1 MPDYSRQFRDPF
13 SDSLP
18 PLALDRQ
25 RVVNSSAFRRL
36 QHKTQAFVAPES
48 DHFRTRLTHT
58 LEVAHQARCMAFLLG
73 LNTDLAEVVALAHD
87 LGHPPFGHAG
97 ESALD
102 ACLQDQGGFEHNRHT
117 LRVVE
122 ELEHP
127 YPDFYGLNLT
137 RAVRACLANH
147 CTPFD
152 DPEPH
157 PLHDGTPPP
166 PESKVVDLAD
176 RLTYALHD
184 LLDGLYA
191 GLITPEE
198 LSAVPLW
205 HEAYNPPSD
214 PSDDWR
220 GTLRTTAD
228 RIQQRVYDELTA
240 LSSQDMPLPQLLSKS
255 LDEQLNRLEDFLLE
269 RVYRSAAIAHADEH
283 AGRILSVVFRML
295 LAQPEELPSR
305 FRRRLERTPTWRV
318 VADYLAGMTD
328 RYCLDVY
335 SRLADRASGEI
346 A

>member
-13 SDSLP
+13 SESLP
-18 PLALDRQ
+18 PLVLDRQ

-58 LEVAHQARCMAFLLG
+58 LEVAHQARCMAAMLG
-73 LNTDLAEVVALAHD
+73 LDSDLAEVVALAHD

-127 YPDFYGLNLT
+127 YPHFLGLNLT
-137 RAVRACLANH
+137 RAVRACLASH
-147 CTPFD
+147 STPFD
-152 DPEPH
+152 DPDPH
-157 PLHDGTPPP
+157 PLQDGTPPP
-166 PESKVVDLAD
+166 PESKIVDLAD

-184 LLDGLYA
+184 LLDGLHA

-198 LSAVPLW
+198 LTHVVLW
-205 HEAYNPPSD
+205 RDAYEPPSD
-214 PSDDWR
+214 TSDDWR
-220 GTLRTTAD
+220 GRLRETAD
-228 RIQQRVYDELTA
+228 RIQQRVYDDLKPRSGDA
-240 LSSQDMPLPQLLSKS
+240 SPSLRLLSDS
-255 LDEQLNRLEDFLLE
+255 LDGQLSRLEDFLLE
-269 RVYRSAAIAHADEH
+269 RVYRSAALAHADEH
-283 AGRILSVVFRML
+283 AGRILSAVFRL
-295 LAQPEELPSR
+295 LVAQPEELPAR
-305 FRRRLERTPTWRV
+305 FNRQRERAPTWRV
-318 VADYLAGMTD
+318 VADYVAGMTD

-335 SRLADRASGEI
+335 ARLADRASGEI